1 MYFGAASVTLQ
12 LLTFSGKAGR
22 FPWSVSLF
30 QYRLMRKLA
39 MDFTLPV
46 MLISVGWGGLRLEN
60 TNLLQTENAFP
71 YFLSP
76 HDFQI
81 SQPRPPVQRGSVD
94 PLPACV
100 FQVRKELTSPDDR
113 HWPPLL

>member
-1 MYFGAASVTLQ
+1 MTRAKTRFTSLLDIFRPKLSRSLRPLYQQPTHLSADHPSSVYFGAASVTLQ

-46 MLISVGWGGLRLEN
+46 MLISVGW
-60 TNLLQTENAFP
+60 
-71 YFLSP
+71 
-76 HDFQI
+76 
-81 SQPRPPVQRGSVD
+81 
-94 PLPACV
+94 
-100 FQVRKELTSPDDR
+100 
-113 HWPPLL
+113 